1 VLAFGGM
8 VASVYWLFNLVAEV
22 CDLGSLRRRPQRG
35 QLHHSM
41 ADTFDPYRE
50 ALIVEVET
58 SWPDEYDD
66 WEPAE
71 RARVERLLHQAPDEA
86 SHLEYVRTHTG
97 FCRRI
102 VVTPE
107 DLARVGA

>member
-1 VLAFGGM
+1 MNPA
-8 VASVYWLFNLVAEV
+8 ARLFSQLTHT
-22 CDLGSLRRRPQRG
+22 LIYSLT
-35 QLHHSM
+35 M

-58 SWPDEYDD
+58 AWPDEYDD
-66 WEPAE
+66 WEPTE
-71 RARVERLLHQAPDEA
+71 RARVERLLHQSPDQA
-86 SHLEYVRTHTG
+86 SQLEYVRTHTG